1 MGAPT
6 GPFYLILI
14 AAGKL
19 ALNELPVIES
29 LCLRKEMWDRH
40 GENLATQ

>member
-6 GPFYLILI
+6 SPFYLILI
-14 AAGKL
+14 SAGKL

-29 LCLRKEMWDRH
+29 LRLRKEMWDRH